1 MECTTISQN
10 EAGIPKA
17 EAINTTALYTKAILL
32 FGKKKQTDMAIEEM
46 SELTKALLKYRRNP
60 CVEKRVDIIEEIA
73 DVQIMLDQLRIMYD
87 MDDDVNRIQFE
98 KQQRLKGIMEQM

>member
-1 MECTTISQN
+1 MECTTISQS
-10 EAGIPKA
+10 EA
-17 EAINTTALYTKAILL
+17 EVINTTALYTKAILL
-32 FGKKKQTDMAIEEM
+32 FGKKNQTDMAIEEM

-60 CVEKRVDIIEEIA
+60 CVEKRVAILEEIA